1 MVELQNFYSI
11 CCKGA
16 EFNGALILMQLQ
28 NNYISQLHK
37 YIDSIAADFNVSNS
51 TEFKE
56 FVRHFNLFVRNHAR
70 SEGFSN
76 AMETIQ
82 VYNHGLLDKLLNS
95 DVLAAAEELEAAIVY
110 LEMLASQ
117 PLTRT
122 NSTIVILN
130 QNISIVEE
138 TQLKIIEFL
147 ESLLLTFR
155 QNHLEN

>member
-1 MVELQNFYSI
+1 MVELQNFYLVSV
-11 CCKGA
+11 KGT
-16 EFNGALILMQLQ
+16 EFNGVLILMQLQ
-28 NNYISQLHK
+28 NNYINQLHK
-37 YIDSIAADFNVSNS
+37 YIDSVAADFNVSNT

-56 FVRHFNLFVRNHAR
+56 FMVHFNLFIRNHAR

-82 VYNHGLLDKLLNS
+82 VYNHSLLDKLLSS

-117 PLTRT
+117 SQTRT
-122 NSTIVILN
+122 NSKVVVLN
-130 QNISIVEE
+130 QSISVLEE

-147 ESLLLTFR
+147 ESLLRNFR